1 MPHDKY
7 TGKTALAHKI
17 HDLYERNN
25 KNPGHKRRL
34 QTMGRFKVLQ
44 SWLLQLSAPGN
55 SNKTVRRAESK
66 LVEGSIMGQEGGLGQ
81 GS

>member
-7 TGKTALAHKI
+7 TGKTSIAHKI

-25 KNPGHKRRL
+25 KSPGHKRRL
-34 QTMGRFKVLQ
+34 QTMGRLKVLQ
-44 SWLLQLSAPGN
+44 LWLLQLSAPGN
-55 SNKTVRRAESK
+55 SNKTVRRTKSK
-66 LVEGSIMGQEGGLGQ
+66 LLIGSTMGQEGGLGQ